1 MAVTCPLTASVAR
14 LDLAAAVGALGAL
27 LTEHRELLEDYE
39 MEELVGLVAMTN
51 DVHAHLLRLLN
62 KGVS

>member
-27 LTEHRELLEDYE
+27 LTEHRELLED
-39 MEELVGLVAMTN
+39 
-51 DVHAHLLRLLN
+51 
-62 KGVS
+62 